1 MRDKLLSTNA
11 EGKLK
16 QKRKQRSE
24 SREYARR
31 QVLRFCRKNKVG
43 ERSVWFALAKKQ
55 FKRRLNEKADVS
67 YIKQKKNPFKAKH
80 LEVRKEILSLIPQLQ
95 PDVCGDFIKLLN
107 FSKNLME
114 YTNYLTDSMLCKFLE
129 KYIKQEYE
137 LFNLEV
143 IESVTWLVET
153 LMEEFSAIWESTLIF
168 PLDIVTDSYSK
179 RIDSFYENFMD
190 MK

>member
-11 EGKLK
+11 EGELQ
-16 QKRKQRSE
+16 QKRGQCSE
-24 SREYARR
+24 SPGDVRR
-31 QVLRFCRKNKVG
+31 QVLRFCRKNNVD
-43 ERSVWFALAKKQ
+43 ERSAWFILAKKQ
-55 FKRRLNEKADVS
+55 FKRGLNEKADIS

-80 LEVRKEILSLIPQLQ
+80 LEVREGILSLIPQLQ

-114 YTNYLTDSMLCKFLE
+114 YTNYLTDSMLFKFLE
-129 KYIKQEYE
+129 KYINQEYE

-179 RIDSFYENFMD
+179 RIDSFSENFMT
-190 MK
+190 

>member
-1 MRDKLLSTNA
+1 MRDKRLSTNA
-11 EGKLK
+11 EGELQ
-16 QKRKQRSE
+16 QKRGQRSE
-24 SREYARR
+24 SPGDVRR
-31 QVLRFCRKNKVG
+31 QVLRFCRKNNVD
-43 ERSVWFALAKKQ
+43 ERSAWFILAKKQ
-55 FKRRLNEKADVS
+55 FKRVLNEKADIS

-80 LEVRKEILSLIPQLQ
+80 LEVREGILSLIPQLQ

-114 YTNYLTDSMLCKFLE
+114 YTNYLTDSMLFKFIE
-129 KYIKQEYE
+129 KYINQEYE

-179 RIDSFYENFMD
+179 RIDSFSENFMT
-190 MK
+190 